1 MTKMPM
7 RRRLFRATLGAVV
20 GGAAMH
26 GARAMPGRSS
36 ADPIGEVARLAFV
49 NTHTGEALDV
59 VYREGDRYLSDAL
72 AGIDRVL
79 RDHRSGDV
87 YPIDRALLDQLV
99 QLGTLLDAGPRAFH
113 VISGYRSA
121 QTNALLAARSGGP
134 YLPRR
139 LARVKFRQ
147 GDPAPARRQAQCE
160 TAAGQ
165 RVDQLLVHAGLLEHV
180 VGTGSQRVR
189 LAVGEMRRLHQLHP
203 GETHRADRP
212 RRAADVARMGGARQH
227 EAKARSEVGGVGH
240 A

>member
-121 QTNALLAARSGGP
+121 QTNALLAARSGGVASRSLHMAGRAIDIR
-134 YLPRR
+134 LPGVP
-139 LARVKFRQ
+139 LS
-147 GDPAPARRQAQCE
+147 
-160 TAAGQ
+160 T
-165 RVDQLLVHAGLLEHV
+165 L
-180 VGTGSQRVR
+180 
-189 LAVGEMRRLHQLHP
+189 
-203 GETHRADRP
+203 HRAALDLQ
-212 RRAADVARMGGARQH
+212 A
-227 EAKARSEVGGVGH
+227 GGVGFYARSDFVH
-240 A
+240 LDTGRVRDW